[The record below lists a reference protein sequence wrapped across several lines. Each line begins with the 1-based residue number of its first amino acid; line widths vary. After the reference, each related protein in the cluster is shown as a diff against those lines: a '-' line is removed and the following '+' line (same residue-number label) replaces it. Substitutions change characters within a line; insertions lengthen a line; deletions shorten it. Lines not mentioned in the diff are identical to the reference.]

1 MICIKADIFQNKESF
16 LKKMLIGIQKVKN
29 LKLAKGFKEIL
40 YPGEPEY
47 KSYIKNSKLGIP
59 ISKDVQLDL
68 KKLAEKLNIKS
79 IF

>member
-1 MICIKADIFQNKESF
+1 
-16 LKKMLIGIQKVKN
+16 MLIGIQKVKN

-40 YPGEPEY
+40 HPGEPEY
-47 KSYIKNSKLGIP
+47 KNYIKNSKIGIP

-79 IF
+79 IFNLIKLSCIFASNFSKYSS